1 MKAPAVRVGSF
12 EPGSREWNAVRSMGL
27 GGSEIAAVMNLS
39 PYESA
44 FSLWNRKRGLIAPAP
59 SNDAMR
65 RGDRLEPV
73 VAEWFAEQHP
83 EYRVRRTG
91 MWANRQR
98 PWQLATPDRI
108 LTGLGGRALLKAKTA
123 ADLFEWGRRGTD
135 EVPGY
140 VRCQVLWQLDAL
152 GLDRAHVAVLTTN
165 LEFREYAVEWNLTEA
180 EALRAAAREFLDSV
194 DRGVRPE
201 IDEHAATYRA
211 VRELHPEIDDTEV
224 EIEPGLAEQYR
235 AAVADH
241 KRAEAVKLQATSEV
255 LDALGRHRRALVN
268 GESVAIRVPGR
279 NGAAPSLRP
288 SPVRAGAAA

>member
-1 MKAPAVRVGSF
+1 
-12 EPGSREWNAVRSMGL
+12 MGL
-27 GGSEIAAVMNLS
+27 GGSEIAAVMNIS

-44 FSLWNRKRGLIAPAP
+44 FSLWNRKRGLIAPAS

-65 RGDRLEPV
+65 RGHRLESV

-98 PWQLATPDRI
+98 PWQFATPDRM
-108 LTGLGGRALLKAKTA
+108 LTGLGERSLLKVKTA
-123 ADLFEWGRRGTD
+123 ADLFEWGRRDTD
-135 EVPGY
+135 EVPNY
-140 VRCQVLWQLDAL
+140 VRCQVMWQLDAL
-152 GLDRAHVAVLTTN
+152 GLNRAHVAVLTTN
-165 LEFREYAVEWNLTEA
+165 LEFREYAVEWNLSEA
-180 EALRAAAREFLDSV
+180 EKLRAAARQFLDSV

-201 IDEHAATYRA
+201 IDEHAATHQA
-211 VRELHPEIDDTEV
+211 VRELHPEIDDTEI
-224 EIEPGLAEQYR
+224 EIKPGLAEQYR

-241 KRAEAVKLQATSEV
+241 KRAEAAKLQATSEV

-288 SPVRAGAAA
+288 SPVRTGTAA